1 MRSHH
6 RGGWRTSGSRVFRKS
21 EIEVERGIKVNSKME
36 TNVPNVYAAGD
47 VTGLSGI
54 WPNAMKQGQTAARN
68 MCGVGTEYTDT
79 FAAKNTI
86 NFFRTGYSF
95 ASEGSDRKKGM
106 RSLSRKTETYIA
118 V

>member
-1 MRSHH
+1 
-6 RGGWRTSGSRVFRKS
+6 
-21 EIEVERGIKVNSKME
+21 
-36 TNVPNVYAAGD
+36 
-47 VTGLSGI
+47 
-54 WPNAMKQGQTAARN
+54 MKQGQTAARN

-86 NFFRTGYSF
+86 NFFGLITLCLWK
-95 ASEGSDRKKGM
+95 DQIRKKGM